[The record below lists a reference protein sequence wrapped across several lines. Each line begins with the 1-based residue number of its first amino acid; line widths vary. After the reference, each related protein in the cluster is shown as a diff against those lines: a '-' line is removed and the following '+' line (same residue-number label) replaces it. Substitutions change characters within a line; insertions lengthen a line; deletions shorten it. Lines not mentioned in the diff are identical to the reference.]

1 MGKHRGR
8 HKMSTVYE
16 KGFAIREWT
25 DRPGYYVVD
34 FQIDGRRVRKGHSS
48 LDAAKTFCQQ
58 KRIEITNKGTEAL
71 NLTEQNRKDALAA
84 MKVLKD
90 TGVSILAAAEDYVR
104 RHPPTQGETIRQT
117 CDRYLAAMQG
127 NKRRAISIYEKT
139 LKFNILCKTMG
150 DLSTVAVEESD
161 IRAWAK
167 GLEVGDATKEAYFGA
182 GLSMLNFFRGK
193 LKGRGSVDQKPP
205 QTWAVAVVSDLF
217 AKAEEFVPE
226 IVPALTVLF
235 FAGLRPHEMMRLSWT
250 EIDLAGKLIR
260 LTGEQ
265 TKTRTMRNVDLSDN
279 ALSWLT
285 AYQGSDLIVRS
296 KSVYRRLQV
305 KLMEKC
311 ALKDWPT
318 DVARHTFAT
327 MHYNA
332 HQNAA
337 ATMAQLG
344 HFGNPQTFVTHY
356 KGVQA
361 PAAEVQAFWKIKP
374 AKKDQKVPRGN
385 QAPGPAKI
393 KNKKSNRKIS

>member
-1 MGKHRGR
+1 MG
-8 HKMSTVYE
+8 TVYE

-25 DRPGYYVVD
+25 NRPGYYVVD
-34 FQIDGRRVRKGHSS
+34 FQIDGRRIRKGCSS
-48 LDAAKTFCQQ
+48 LDDAKTFCQQ
-58 KRIEITNKGTEAL
+58 KRIEITNKGTEVL
-71 NLTEQNRKDALAA
+71 NLTEQTRKDALAA
-84 MKVLKD
+84 MKLLQG
-90 TGVSILAAAEDYVR
+90 TGVSILAAAKDYVS

-117 CDRYLAAMQG
+117 CDRYLAAMQE

-139 LKFNILCKTMG
+139 LKFNTLCKTMG
-150 DLSTVAVEESD
+150 NASTAAVEELD
-161 IRAWAK
+161 IKAWAA
-167 GLEVGDATKEAYFGA
+167 GLQVGGATKDAYTGA

-205 QTWAVAVVSDLF
+205 HTWGVTVVSDLF

-226 IVPALTVLF
+226 IVPSLTVLF
-235 FAGLRPHEMMRLSWT
+235 FAGVRPHEMMRLSWA
-250 EIDLAGKLIR
+250 EIDLAAKLIR

-265 TKTRTMRNVDLSDN
+265 TKTRTMRNVDLSGN
-279 ALSWLT
+279 ALAWLT
-285 AYQGSDLIVRS
+285 AYQGKGLVVKS

-311 ALKDWPT
+311 KLEDWPT

-361 PAAEVQAFWKIKP
+361 PAADVVTFWKILPTRKEQKQSHVKQQQRLVKASGRH
-374 AKKDQKVPRGN
+374 AKHK
-385 QAPGPAKI
+385 
-393 KNKKSNRKIS
+393 